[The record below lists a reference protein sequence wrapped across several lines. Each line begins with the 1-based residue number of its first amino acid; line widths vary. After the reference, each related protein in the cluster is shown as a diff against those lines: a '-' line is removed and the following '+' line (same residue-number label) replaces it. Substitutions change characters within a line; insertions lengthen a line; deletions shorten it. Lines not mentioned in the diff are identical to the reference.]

1 MEHLNN
7 FLARKS
13 GSEIGGG
20 GGGDL
25 NNNFPKIHEM
35 PKWLPRG
42 VCHDQ
47 LIDIL
52 ACQSDQHC
60 FMIQNLKNKPS
71 TSLIDL

>member
-1 MEHLNN
+1 
-7 FLARKS
+7 
-13 GSEIGGG
+13 
-20 GGGDL
+20 
-25 NNNFPKIHEM
+25 M

-52 ACQSDQHC
+52 ACQSDQNC